1 MNQDEELIVME
12 HSGTTGVPPR
22 EDATPA
28 AQPTSADGDRQAAPP
43 ERPNGGSPGSQPGG
57 RRRPSRRN
65 QETSPPP
72 WRVEGM
78 PKDEQDQAGG
88 RPNWPRFWLILGGL
102 LLLNWLLVSALAGV
116 ARPSVPY
123 TFFTGQVNANNVQT
137 VTSTGDTIQGTF
149 RHQVTYPPGTS
160 NGRQVEQFTTQRPT
174 FANDNLFGKL
184 QANGVTVNASPPS
197 RGTPLWENLL
207 LWFGPALLLGGLLA
221 WYMRSGGASALGG
234 LGGLGMGKS
243 KARRYD
249 PSSAKRTTFADVA
262 GIEDVKNEVMEIVDF
277 LRDPGKYRKLGAQIP
292 RGVLLSGQPGTGKTL
307 LARAVAGEAD
317 VPFYSIS
324 ASEFVEMIVGVG
336 ASRVRDLFDQ
346 AKQAAPSIIFI
357 DELDAIGRAR
367 GGASGGGYDE
377 REQTLNQILTEMDGF
392 TGSEGVVVLAATN
405 RPEILDSAL
414 LRPGRFDRRVTV
426 SAPDQR
432 GRRQI
437 LAVHTRGV
445 PLASGVDLNA
455 LAAAT
460 PGMVGADLKNLVNE
474 AALRAARRGEDRV
487 TMADFSDSLEK
498 IVLGTARGIVLDRQ
512 ERERTAFH
520 ESGHALLGMLTP
532 GADPVRKI
540 SIIPRGQALGVT
552 YQAPAADRYGY
563 SETYLRG
570 RITGA
575 LGGRA
580 AEEIIYGD
588 VTTGAENDMEHA
600 SSIARQMVGRW
611 GMSPAIGPVSVL
623 PSSQDQTAADGI
635 APATRE
641 LIDTETRRIIEEC
654 YQQAVKTLRG
664 SRDRLDRLAHTLLDR
679 ETLEEDEAYAAAGI
693 SPGTAPAAV
702 ARGEAPGTTTAPGNP
717 PAAAQ
722 ADADHTAPAP
732 SR

>member
-1 MNQDEELIVME
+1 MVME
-12 HSGTTGVPPR
+12 HSGSTEAPPR
-22 EDATPA
+22 EDATLA
-28 AQPTSADGDRQAAPP
+28 AQPTSADGARQAAPP
-43 ERPNGGSPGSQPGG
+43 ERPSGGSPGSQPGG
-57 RRRPSRRN
+57 RRRPWRRN

-78 PKDEQDQAGG
+78 PQDDQGQAGG
-88 RPNWPRFWLILGGL
+88 RPNWKRFWLILGGL
-102 LLLNWLLVSALAGV
+102 LILNWILGSLLVSAV
-116 ARPSVPY
+116 RPAVSY
-123 TFFTGQVNANNVQT
+123 TFFLGQVNANNVQT
-137 VTSTGDTIQGTF
+137 VTSTGDTIQGIF
-149 RHQVTYPPGTS
+149 RHQVAYPPGTTDA
-160 NGRQVEQFTTQRPT
+160 RQVEQFTTQRPT
-174 FANDNLFGKL
+174 FADDNLFQRL
-184 QANGVTVNASPPS
+184 QANGVTVNANAPS
-197 RGTPLWENLL
+197 QGTPLWEELL

-262 GIEDVKNEVMEIVDF
+262 GIDDVKNEVMEIVDF

-317 VPFYSIS
+317 VPFFSIS

-367 GGASGGGYDE
+367 GGSSGGGYDE

-392 TGSEGVVVLAATN
+392 TGNEGVVVLAATN

-437 LAVHTRGV
+437 LAVHTRRV
-445 PLASGVDLNA
+445 PLAPGVDLDA

-474 AALRAARRGEDRV
+474 AALRAARRGEQRV
-487 TMADFSDSLEK
+487 TMTDFSDSLEK
-498 IVLGTARGIVLDRQ
+498 IVLGTARGIVLSRQ

-552 YQAPAADRYGY
+552 YQAPQTDRYGY

-580 AEEIIYGD
+580 AEEVIYGD

-623 PSSQDQTAADGI
+623 PSSQDQAADGV

-641 LIDTETRRIIEEC
+641 LVDTETRRIIEEC
-654 YQQAVKTLRG
+654 YEQALATLR
-664 SRDRLDRLAHTLLDR
+664 SNRDRLDRLARTLLDR
-679 ETLEEDEAYAAAGI
+679 ETLEEDEAYTAAGI
-693 SPGTAPAAV
+693 SP
-702 ARGEAPGTTTAPGNP
+702 
-717 PAAAQ
+717 
-722 ADADHTAPAP
+722 
-732 SR
+732 